1 MLVDTSSVYNID
13 SYCVCI
19 ILCILLYPYTL
30 IHFYTPTYTLT
41 RYTAKRTLRSRF
53 RAESGTNKFWLE
65 NLSGTQLE
73 DLPYKTIRCIGEYE
87 KILAAVTVTDIA
99 QLIDIMR
106 LDDDNSMTTC
116 IGIASPNPPI

>member
-1 MLVDTSSVYNID
+1 MIFLLLIY
-13 SYCVCI
+13 SY
-19 ILCILLYPYTL
+19 
-30 IHFYTPTYTLT
+30 TYTHT
-41 RYTAKRTLRSRF
+41 CTAKRTLRSRF

-87 KILAAVTVTDIA
+87 KILAAVTVQDIA

-116 IGIASPNPPI
+116 IGIASPVPPV